1 MLVVP
6 LAPQRAHCYADVDDP
21 RIRFLTR
28 HQPTPQVISNFNS
41 AASWAS
47 KTTTALAPPD
57 AGDSTSDRS
66 GTPPSASICC
76 KDLVLQAS
84 SSWEDAAE
92 LDLFRNC
99 QVGLDAPVFPKT
111 YVPFRDLLDS
121 TKKLSAASQATPLCT
136 AWMTFSAGAQVDSIF
151 ILNSSLS
158 WAVQLFIDGSRA
170 PRLRSITATKPVQY
184 NICDSGVLA
193 EIQNAAVPP
202 LWTGDPRFL
211 DSIQCVAFAS
221 WSFWRE
227 YAPAASLTSATS
239 SMPSFCTACCSSS
252 GRTFRFHFLS
262 NGELIVIGRTSG
274 FVCRGSTIITDREV
288 YLAAFHTFKT
298 SSESLGSAVLP
309 DCASRSQHP
318 TFGIYCFCQMAASFE
333 NLPAKSAWKSGE
345 NLYDMLIISNWAANL
360 NKLVTRAA
368 LDIVPAATSST
379 PRLPKRK
386 KRAIVGTETCVSAD
400 QTWEEYQEVES
411 QRERDDRL
419 YAQKLQ
425 DQEFAALRLSA
436 LRSRRENN
444 NHNMNATDQELQIP
458 FMRQSGRLN
467 VAHTLQLQY
476 DDASHPDS
484 SRDCPQSSVPIAE
497 EGILSTK
504 VFGTHVHTDKANVS
518 GASPIFEGSSTF
530 PSSPVQSDAISD
542 SDTPRSS
549 SLHHNGVSTAAL
561 GHKIRFVFKNGP
573 LDPPV
578 NSEITTLRFHNLL
591 EVFCAC
597 LHSRVVSFM
606 RLI

>member
-1 MLVVP
+1 VLVAP

-21 RIRFLTR
+21 RIKFLAR
-28 HQPTPQVISNFNS
+28 HQPTPQVISNYNS
-41 AASWAS
+41 AAPWAS
-47 KTTTALAPPD
+47 KATASAPLD
-57 AGDSTSDRS
+57 AGDAPTSDRS
-66 GTPPSASICC
+66 GTPPSASTCC

-84 SSWEDAAE
+84 RSWEDVAE
-92 LDLFRNC
+92 LDLFRSC

-136 AWMTFSAGAQVDSIF
+136 AWMIFSAGAQVDSIF

-158 WAVQLFIDGSRA
+158 LAVQLFSDGSRA
-170 PRLRSITATKPVQY
+170 PRLRTITATKPVQY
-184 NICDSGVLA
+184 NICNSGDLA
-193 EIQNAAVPP
+193 EIQNAALPP

-239 SMPSFCTACCSSS
+239 NMPSFCTACCSSS
-252 GRTFRFHFLS
+252 GRAFRFHFLS

-274 FVCRGSTIITDREV
+274 FICRGTTIITDREV

-309 DCASRSQHP
+309 DCASRSQRP
-318 TFGIYCFCQMAASFE
+318 KFGIYCFCQMAASFE

-368 LDIVPAATSST
+368 LDIAPAATSST
-379 PRLPKRK
+379 PRLPKRQ
-386 KRAIVGTETCVSAD
+386 KRATVGTETCVSAE
-400 QTWEEYQEVES
+400 QTWEEYQVVES

-425 DQEFAALRLSA
+425 DQELAALRLSA

-444 NHNMNATDQELQIP
+444 SNNNMNATDQELQIP
-458 FMRQSGRLN
+458 FKRQSGRLN
-467 VAHTLQLQY
+467 VTHTLQLQD

-484 SRDCPQSSVPIAE
+484 SRDCPQSSVPVAE

-504 VFGTHVHTDKANVS
+504 VFGTHVPIDKANVS

-542 SDTPRSS
+542 SDTPRSL
-549 SLHHNGVSTAAL
+549 SLHHNGVSAAAL

-573 LDPPV
+573 VDPPV
-578 NSEITTLRFHNLL
+578 NSDITTLRFQNLH

-597 LHSRVVSFM
+597 LHSRVISFL
-606 RLI
+606 R